1 VSDPQDD
8 GWWYCLTHDRVEH
21 GAGCPNRERM
31 GPYAD
36 EATAA
41 RALAIAADR
50 NEEWDT
56 QDEREA
62 DGPW

>member
-1 VSDPQDD
+1 
-8 GWWYCLTHDRVEH
+8 
-21 GAGCPNRERM
+21 M
-31 GPYAD
+31 GPYED

-41 RALAIAADR
+41 RALSIAAGR

-62 DGPW
+62 DGGW